1 MRRDNSGALTL
12 TITLFLLAS
21 FAARLS
27 AQDEKAGFDPK
38 NFTGTA
44 DILQS
49 ASSSVDS
56 LIALEEDIG
65 MVAEDWRGYYRG
77 GKGLEFDIDSIT
89 EDSRRCILLGVK
101 VADGVLAL
109 KAKDAETLNACAE
122 YIERLARDLK
132 VPEQSLSRG
141 FMIKDAVNRGDWFD
155 AFFQLG
161 LYRQDI
167 VRALKE
173 AEGNDRSKAILI
185 VCGGWFHGASIAV
198 EVMEDNYSGE
208 ITNFLRSQSY
218 VSLMIAELKSINRED
233 LKSSNEMS
241 YLLEALPK
249 VRAIVDISRDWKV
262 AEGQISKDR
271 LRELK
276 VLANGLSA
284 TALTGARIPVR

>member
-1 MRRDNSGALTL
+1 MKICNFPIDALFALLVVSSLSPTLSG
-12 TITLFLLAS
+12 
-21 FAARLS
+21 
-27 AQDEKAGFDPK
+27 QDDKAGFDPSR
-38 NFTGTA
+38 FTGTT

-56 LIALEEDIG
+56 LIALEEELG
-65 MVAEDWRGYYRG
+65 MAPNDWRKYYRG
-77 GKGLEFDIDSIT
+77 GKGLEFDIDDIKG
-89 EDSRRCILLGVK
+89 DSRKCILLGVK

-122 YIERLARDLK
+122 YIERLAKDLN

-167 VRALKE
+167 VRALTE
-173 AEGNDRSKAILI
+173 ADGNDRSKAILI
-185 VCGGWFHGASIAV
+185 ICGGWFHGASIAIQV
-198 EVMEDNYSGE
+198 IEDNYSGE
-208 ITNFLRSQSY
+208 ITNYLRSQSF
-218 VSLMIAELKSINRED
+218 VSLMMAELKSIKRED
-233 LKSSNEMS
+233 LTTSNEMS

-249 VRAIVDISRDWKV
+249 IRAIVDISRDWKV
-262 AEGQISKDR
+262 AEGQISKDG

-276 VLANGLSA
+276 LLAGALSA
-284 TALTGARIPVR
+284 TAVTGARVPVR